1 MYIDHLDTYRF
12 IYKRIC
18 ECIYI
23 CELLFIYIYMYLLE
37 LFQICIYM
45 YTYVDTYI
53 DIGTNKHKDGV
64 FVCVYIYI
72 SSLRQL
78 NGWCS

>member
-1 MYIDHLDTYRF
+1 
-12 IYKRIC
+12 
-18 ECIYI
+18 
-23 CELLFIYIYMYLLE
+23 MYLLE

-72 SSLRQL
+72 YIFTKAAQWVVQL
-78 NGWCS
+78 ICQY

>member
-1 MYIDHLDTYRF
+1 
-12 IYKRIC
+12 
-18 ECIYI
+18 
-23 CELLFIYIYMYLLE
+23 MYLLE